1 METFPWARSKWC
13 VCTSKVRPKWFICN
27 TRVMSRS
34 EQGELDVEAT
44 EERARA
50 LARQVWEGCVGSRIT
65 RLHRLIAL
73 RYDQALDQ
81 AGLTLPQVEILSALL
96 MRGRPVGPS
105 EMGKNLAV
113 GRSAMSRKLA
123 ALEGRGWVQTAEHSG
138 TGRSMTFVITAAGV
152 EMLAHADQAWADVH
166 EDTVGRL
173 GVGAAAQLDMWLTDL
188 QQLQAP

>member
-1 METFPWARSKWC
+1 
-13 VCTSKVRPKWFICN
+13 
-27 TRVMSRS
+27 MSSS
-34 EQGELDVEAT
+34 EQLELNAGAP
-44 EERARA
+44 EERARV
-50 LARQVWEGCVGSRIT
+50 LAEEVWERCLGSRIT

-123 ALEGRGWVQTAEHSG
+123 ALEGRGWVETAEHSE

-152 EMLAHADQAWADVH
+152 EMLAHANQAWAEVH
-166 EDTVGRL
+166 EDTVRRL

-188 QQLQAP
+188 QRSQTP